1 MKKTVFWIG
10 LISLCLWLPLQAW
23 GRVVMLEHT
32 ENLSPQ
38 GFQNKAELTMLGTL
52 RAKHQLVRQISENLK
67 DNPEVRNKVKP
78 DMLEPLAVKL
88 FNLETLNLSGENDAV
103 RIKAKVILD
112 GLLIPEDLNSFLQD
126 QHFSI
131 LEYRKHL
138 QHTWSLENDLNG
150 YLKGLAEDR
159 NTRQAE
165 SRREQTGTILLKRYS
180 ALEKFYNGSDAL
192 ERSRLREAERYFN
205 EAIELDPNYELA
217 YFMRG
222 MVHVRAQNYDAAVKD
237 FNMGMKLNENDE
249 SMRFGRALA
258 YTQQKLFPAKAL
270 DDLNLLIKAN
280 PDRSRL
286 YMLRAE
292 NYFLLNNCYRA
303 REDYNMACNL
313 GYQSACTIDC
323 YMRQRSNQLR

>member
-1 MKKTVFWIG
+1 MKKRIFWIG
-10 LISLCLWLPLQAW
+10 LISLCLWLPLQALA
-23 GRVVMLEHT
+23 RVVMLEHV
-32 ENLSPQ
+32 ENLNPE
-38 GFQNKAELTMLGTL
+38 GFQNKAELTMFGTL

-67 DNPEVRNKVKP
+67 ENPEVRKKVKP
-78 DMLEPLAVKL
+78 DLLEPLAVKL
-88 FNLETLNLSGENDAV
+88 FNLETLNLSGESESV

-138 QHTWSLENDLNG
+138 QHTWALEEDFKS
-150 YLKGLAEDR
+150 YLQGLAEDR

-165 SRREQTGTILLKRYS
+165 SRREQTGTMLLKRYA
-180 ALEKFYNGSDAL
+180 ALEKFHTGSDAL
-192 ERSRLREAERYFN
+192 ERSRLRDAERYFN
-205 EAIELDPNYELA
+205 EAIELDPNYKLA

-222 MVHVRAQNYDAAVKD
+222 MVHVRAENYDAAIED
-237 FNMGMKLNENDE
+237 FNAGLKLSENDE

-258 YTQQKLFPAKAL
+258 YTQQKLFPGKAL

-313 GYQSACTIDC
+313 GYQPACTIDC
-323 YMRQRSNQLR
+323 YIRQRSNRLR